1 MGNIT
6 KYTVLLFSLLV
17 MGLGGYAQN
26 NRRATAYDTIPYA
39 MNNMFDVPLLFQ
51 GKPVEEFTKW
61 CLGQVHYPEEA
72 LANNIT
78 GSVYI
83 RFIIDTAGVVSDI
96 KVTKSA
102 HPLLDNEAVRVIS
115 ASPKWDPVTVK
126 GKKVN
131 VRFLFPVVF
140 NMKKTRNDT
149 SIVHARFNHKGH
161 TNFMK
166 WVAENIVYPKKAAK
180 AGYTGTVAIAF
191 DISEKGYVSNVR
203 VISGAAA
210 KGNSNNSSTG
220 ELASLLDAEAVRV
233 VSSSPRWT
241 PAMKDNLP
249 VKASYN
255 VTVVFQ
261 GE

>member
-1 MGNIT
+1 MGNST
-6 KYTVLLFSLLV
+6 KYAVLLFSLFMMCLE
-17 MGLGGYAQN
+17 GYAQN
-26 NRRATAYDTIPYA
+26 ERSSTAYDTISYA
-39 MNNMFDVPLLFQ
+39 LNKTFDKPLLFQ

-61 CLGQVHYPEEA
+61 CSTQVNYPEEA

-96 KVTKSA
+96 KVSKSA

-115 ASPKWDPVTVK
+115 SSPKWDPVTVK
-126 GKKVN
+126 GKKAN
-131 VRFLFPVVF
+131 VSFLFPVVF
-140 NMKKTRNDT
+140 NMKKARNDT

-191 DISEKGYVSNVR
+191 DISAGGYVSNVN
-203 VISGAAA
+203 VISSAATREY
-210 KGNSNNSSTG
+210 NNNFSTR

-233 VSSSPRWT
+233 VSSSPKWT
-241 PAMKDNLP
+241 PAMKDCQP
-249 VKASYN
+249 VKASYK
-255 VTVVFQ
+255 VAIVFQ
-261 GE
+261 SE